1 MWSLG
6 PAAREC
12 RAAAGQGRGRAAP
25 RRYAWE
31 CQTAEGGWGL
41 DGVLREGA
49 WKLRGIVNGIDTHE
63 WSPASD
69 AHLRSDGYANYSATD
84 LREGKARCKAA
95 LQRVRARAR
104 PPPPP
109 APGARVPAAPAQ
121 CAAPVHK
128 ERRRA
133 LGRADRARQ
142 CLAPVSLSERRSAVS

>member
-1 MWSLG
+1 M
-6 PAAREC
+6 
-12 RAAAGQGRGRAAP
+12 
-25 RRYAWE
+25 
-31 CQTAEGGWGL
+31 
-41 DGVLREGA
+41 VREGA

-104 PPPPP
+104 PPPPR
-109 APGARVPAAPAQ
+109 APRARACRARA
-121 CAAPVHK
+121 VHK

-133 LGRADRARQ
+133 LGRAGRARQ
-142 CLAPVSLSERRSAVS
+142 CLAPVSLSGSLALCCELNTPCKWALADSARPLPEPGAQ